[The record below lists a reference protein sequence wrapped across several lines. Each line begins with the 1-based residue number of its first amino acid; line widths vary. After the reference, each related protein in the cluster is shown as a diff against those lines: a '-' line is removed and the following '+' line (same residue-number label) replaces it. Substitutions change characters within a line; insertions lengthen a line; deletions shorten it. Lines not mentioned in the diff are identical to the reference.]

1 MKKLL
6 SVLLAVCMLL
16 ALCACGGSSKD
27 SVEAAVAA
35 AEAASA
41 AAEAAAAAAQAA
53 AAAAAAATGTA
64 VAAAP
69 AQEQAAIPAPAAV
82 DVSAAGEISVFWYT
96 FGDVYLS
103 SVRAALDAALD
114 ATGLKY
120 QDYDA
125 NANQTQQTE
134 QVQTAITKG
143 SSLLIVN
150 VVDTGSNDA
159 AQNIIELARGAG
171 IPIIFFNRSVEQS
184 VIESYDKC
192 VFVGTN
198 YEEAGHMQGEMI
210 GQYVLANYDALD
222 LNHDGVISYVMFKG
236 QEGNMEAI
244 ARTQYGVEDADKV
257 LVAAGKAQLNF
268 YDANNPNK
276 YLVDQNGSWSAQ
288 AANDYMNTILSQYN
302 LANNNMIE
310 LVIAN
315 NDDMA
320 NGAVNALQ
328 SAGFNNPGVS
338 AITIPVFGVD
348 ATDTAK
354 DLIDRGMMTGTIK
367 QDAEGMAN
375 AIALI
380 AVNYLSGADA
390 LAGIDA
396 SMLEGTWK
404 VSSEI
409 ALHLAV
415 YRENPSLGGLVHSH
429 APAGTAFASQGRDFD
444 MAVSIETAVQMGVI
458 PCAPYAVTGS
468 PKLAENAAVY
478 CKEYNGCLLEHH
490 GVVTWGKDVEQALFR
505 TECLEHTVIMY
516 EHMLGLGEVRLL
528 SEEQLDELDTVRA
541 KFGITTGGRPKG
553 RA

>member
-1 MKKLL
+1 MKKFLAIL
-6 SVLLAVCMLL
+6 MAVCMVF
-16 ALCACGGSSKD
+16 ALCACGSSSD

-35 AEAASA
+35 AEAAAS

-53 AAAAAAATGTA
+53 AAAVAAATGTTAAVPAAAQTAPAAETA
-64 VAAAP
+64 VAA
-69 AQEQAAIPAPAAV
+69 PAAAEV
-82 DVSAAGEISVFWYT
+82 KADGEISVFWYT

-103 SVRAALDAALD
+103 SVRAALNAALD
-114 ATGLKY
+114 ATGLAY

-125 NANQTQQTE
+125 NSNQTSQTE

-159 AQNIIELARGAG
+159 AQNIIEMARAAD
-171 IPIIFFNRSVEQS
+171 IPVIFFNRSVEQS

-210 GQYVLANYDALD
+210 GEYVLDNYDALD
-222 LNHDGVISYVMFKG
+222 LNGDGVISYVMFKG

-244 ARTQYGVEDADKV
+244 ARTQYGVEDADAI
-257 LVAAGKAQLNF
+257 LTAAGKAPLSF
-268 YDANNPNK
+268 YDPNNANK

-302 LANNNMIE
+302 LANGNMVE

-328 SAGFNNPGVS
+328 SAGFNNPGTS

-375 AIALI
+375 AIAAI
-380 AVNYLSGADA
+380 AVNDLSGAA
-390 LAGIDA
+390 AFTGIDS
-396 SMLEGTWK
+396 SMLEGNWK
-404 VSSEI
+404 VAIPYGFYRNEDTTAAAAAPAAVAAAPAAAASDEPAASGEI
-409 ALHLAV
+409 APAAAEKTDPVAAAQAALAGM
-415 YRENPSLGGLVHSH
+415 RG
-429 APAGTAFASQGRDFD
+429 
-444 MAVSIETAVQMGVI
+444 
-458 PCAPYAVTGS
+458 
-468 PKLAENAAVY
+468 
-478 CKEYNGCLLEHH
+478 
-490 GVVTWGKDVEQALFR
+490 
-505 TECLEHTVIMY
+505 
-516 EHMLGLGEVRLL
+516 
-528 SEEQLDELDTVRA
+528 
-541 KFGITTGGRPKG
+541 
-553 RA
+553 

>member
-1 MKKLL
+1 MKKF
-6 SVLLAVCMLL
+6 LAILMALCMVF
-16 ALCACGGSSKD
+16 ALCACGSGSD

-35 AEAASA
+35 AEAAAEAAAS

-53 AAAAAAATGTA
+53 AAAVAAATGTTATVPAAPAAEAA
-64 VAAAP
+64 VAA
-69 AQEQAAIPAPAAV
+69 PAAAEV
-82 DVSAAGEISVFWYT
+82 KADGEISVFWYT

-103 SVRAALDAALD
+103 SVRAALNAALD
-114 ATGLKY
+114 ATGLSY

-125 NANQTQQTE
+125 NANQTSQTE

-159 AQNIIELARGAG
+159 AQNIIEMARAAD
-171 IPIIFFNRSVEQS
+171 IPVIFFNRSVEQS

-210 GQYVLANYDALD
+210 GEYVLANYDAID

-244 ARTQYGVEDADKV
+244 ARTQYGVEDADAI
-257 LVAAGKAQLNF
+257 LTGAGKAALSF
-268 YDANNPNK
+268 YDPNNANK

-302 LANNNMIE
+302 LANGNMVE

-328 SAGFNNPGVS
+328 SAGFNNPGTS

-375 AIALI
+375 AIAAI
-380 AVNYLSGADA
+380 AVNDLSG
-390 LAGIDA
+390 LAAFTGIDS
-396 SMLEGTWK
+396 SMLEGSWK
-404 VSSEI
+404 VAIPYGFYRNEDTAVAEPVAAAAAPAASGESAAASGEPAAAQQTDPVAAARA
-409 ALHLAV
+409 ALAG
-415 YRENPSLGGLVHSH
+415 LGG
-429 APAGTAFASQGRDFD
+429 
-444 MAVSIETAVQMGVI
+444 
-458 PCAPYAVTGS
+458 
-468 PKLAENAAVY
+468 
-478 CKEYNGCLLEHH
+478 
-490 GVVTWGKDVEQALFR
+490 
-505 TECLEHTVIMY
+505 
-516 EHMLGLGEVRLL
+516 
-528 SEEQLDELDTVRA
+528 
-541 KFGITTGGRPKG
+541 
-553 RA
+553 